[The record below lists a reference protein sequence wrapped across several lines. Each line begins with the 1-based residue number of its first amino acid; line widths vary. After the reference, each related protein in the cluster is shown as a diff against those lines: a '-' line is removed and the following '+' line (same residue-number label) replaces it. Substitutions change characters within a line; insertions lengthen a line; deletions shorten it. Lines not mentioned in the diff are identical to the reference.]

1 MLSCIAGSD
10 RLEPPRRWKQD
21 LLRTEQE
28 VGFDL
33 KSAWPEE
40 VCHACILVGS
50 VGAVRSA
57 EWLGRS
63 RSTGLRS
70 T

>member
-10 RLEPPRRWKQD
+10 RLAPPRRWKQN

-40 VCHACILVGS
+40 VCHA
-50 VGAVRSA
+50 
-57 EWLGRS
+57 
-63 RSTGLRS
+63 
-70 T
+70 